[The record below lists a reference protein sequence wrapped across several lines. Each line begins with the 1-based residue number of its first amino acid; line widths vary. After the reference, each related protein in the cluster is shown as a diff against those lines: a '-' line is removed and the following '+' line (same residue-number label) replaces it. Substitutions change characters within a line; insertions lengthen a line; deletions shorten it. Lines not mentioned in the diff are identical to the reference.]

1 MCGCNGTAAATSPAG
16 VTLFT
21 IQLRNGSKVGA
32 FPTAELAQSALT
44 RSYNGQGTVVPR

>member
-1 MCGCNGTAAATSPAG
+1 MCNCNGAAAVPATAG
-16 VTLFT
+16 TLFT

-32 FPTAELAQSALT
+32 FPTAELAAQALT